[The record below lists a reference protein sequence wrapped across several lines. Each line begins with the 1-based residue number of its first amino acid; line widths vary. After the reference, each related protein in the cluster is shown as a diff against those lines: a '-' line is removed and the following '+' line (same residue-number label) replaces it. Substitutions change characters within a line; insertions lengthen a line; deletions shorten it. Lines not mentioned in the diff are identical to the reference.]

1 MTEKSLFHIVTLSL
15 SIYYEI
21 SSLRNEGTLNM
32 VKMKLTV
39 ALICSALGSFALAQD
54 ITGTWQQID
63 DKTGSPKSV
72 IEIRKEANQTYT
84 GKIIKITPRP
94 GYTPRELC
102 NKCPAP
108 YTDQPILG
116 MDILKGLKQVKDS
129 NNYEK
134 GRVIDPLAGR
144 IYDAKI
150 RLNSTGKRLT
160 LRAYMGV
167 STLGRSQTWIRIQ

>member
-1 MTEKSLFHIVTLSL
+1 MKKNILLTAFTSLLFSTAAFANDLS
-15 SIYYEI
+15 
-21 SSLRNEGTLNM
+21 G
-32 VKMKLTV
+32 V
-39 ALICSALGSFALAQD
+39 
-54 ITGTWQQID
+54 WQQID
-63 DKTGSPKSV
+63 DKTGSAKAI
-72 IEIRKEANQTYT
+72 IEIRKEANNTYT
-84 GKIIKITPRP
+84 GKIIKVTPRP
-94 GYTPRELC
+94 GYTPRETC
-102 NKCPAP
+102 NNCPAP

-116 MDILKGLKQVKDS
+116 MDILKGLKQIKDS

-167 STLGRSQTWIRIQ
+167 STLGRSQTWIRLE